1 MSKIPEHLKFGR
13 SITVADLISQFDLC
27 LLAGSPDVSVFHVST
42 PKTAV
47 SGSFLSIYEF
57 EAAAGLPVGEAFIC
71 LTTNDIAE
79 TIKQNHPNATVLVCE
94 KPRRISAQILTQFFL
109 SDHKADLS
117 GADTASV
124 DPSSFIHPDA
134 VIGPYAVIG
143 PDCYIESGVVIG
155 AHVVLEREVHLA
167 ENCRIEAHCWLAHTV
182 FGATVKVGQ
191 NSVIGKH
198 GFGFDGKG
206 ADALFIPHIGRVVIG
221 EGCNIGSGVAIDR
234 GVIEDTFIGSYV
246 MIDNLVHIAH
256 NVCIGDN
263 TIILGQA
270 GIAGSVTIEPNCVI
284 GGQVGIADHV
294 HLCEGVTIASKSG
307 VTKDISQP
315 GKYAGFPA
323 EPARSFWA
331 KKVALRRLSDQAKKS
346 N

>member
-1 MSKIPEHLKFGR
+1 MSRIPEHLKFGR
-13 SITVADLISQFDLC
+13 SVTVADLISQFDIF
-27 LLAGSPDVSVFHVST
+27 LLAGSPDVSVIHVST
-42 PKTAV
+42 PQTAV
-47 SGSFLSIYEF
+47 SGSFLSIYEV
-57 EAAAGLPVGEAFIC
+57 EAAAGLPVAAAFIC
-71 LTTNDIAE
+71 LTTSDIGE
-79 TIKQNHPNATVLVCE
+79 TIKQKHPNATVLVCE
-94 KPRRISAQILTQFFL
+94 KPRRTSAEILTQFF
-109 SDHKADLS
+109 SSYGGAHLS

-143 PDCYIESGVVIG
+143 PDCYIGSGVVIG
-155 AHVVLEREVHLA
+155 AHAVLERDVHLG

-182 FGATVKVGQ
+182 LGVAVKVGQ

-206 ADALFIPHIGRVVIG
+206 ADAVFIPHIGRVVIG
-221 EGCNIGSGVAIDR
+221 EGCNIGSSVAIDR
-234 GVIEDTFIGSYV
+234 GVIEDTYIGSYV

-270 GIAGSVTIEPNCVI
+270 GIAGSVKIESNCVI

-294 HLCEGVTIASKSG
+294 HLCQGVTIASKSG
-307 VTKDISQP
+307 VTKDISKP

-331 KKVALRRLSDQAKKS
+331 KKAALRRLDNQVKKS
-346 N
+346 R